1 MINACYHGDTRDGLR
16 AMIAT
21 GIKAQ
26 CCITSPPYWNLRD
39 YGVAGQ
45 IGSEKTPAEFVE
57 TMVEVFD
64 LVHKVLAD
72 DGVLWLNLGDTS
84 DGNKGI
90 LGMPW
95 RVAFALQASG
105 WILRQDIIWSK
116 PNPMPESVK
125 DRCTKSHEYVFMM
138 TKNPRYYYDADAIKE
153 PAIYFDDDR
162 KGRAK
167 ESHKSNPDERRNGI
181 RVPRPTGWATEGP
194 HTAIAHNR
202 PASTDKQSGHSRRH
216 AGFNDRWDAM
226 ENSGQ
231 GSDMRNK
238 RSVWTVSPQPYSEAH
253 FAVFPEKLIE
263 PMVLASSRPG
273 DVVLDPF
280 LGSGTVAK
288 VAQRFGRQ
296 WIGCELN
303 PEYIKFQDD
312 RTRET
317 GFAFV

>member
-16 AMIAT
+16 AMIAA
-21 GIKAQ
+21 GIKSQ
-26 CCITSPPYWNLRD
+26 CCITSPPYWGLRD

-57 TMVEVFD
+57 TMVDVFR
-64 LVHKVLAD
+64 LVFEVLAD
-72 DGVLWLNLGDTS
+72 DGVLWLNLGDNYSKSNQSNETNS
-84 DGNKGI
+84 VLQNNSVGSVFNNNVKKEYGLKPKNI

-95 RVAFALQASG
+95 HVAFALQASG

-116 PNPMPESVK
+116 PNPMPESVR
-125 DRCTKSHEYVFMM
+125 DRCTKSHEYIFML

-153 PAIYFDDDR
+153 KSIRAGDIPGG
-162 KGRAK
+162 GRQ
-167 ESHKSNPDERRNGI
+167 SSNALDA
-181 RVPRPTGWATEGP
+181 RVSF
-194 HTAIAHNR
+194 IR
-202 PASTDKQSGHSRRH
+202 PA
-216 AGFNDRWDAM
+216 
-226 ENSGQ
+226 NSIKPIA
-231 GSDMRNK
+231 DTRNK
-238 RSVWTVSPQPYSEAH
+238 RSVWTVGSQPYSEAH

-263 PMVLASSRPG
+263 PMILASSRPG
-273 DVVLDPF
+273 DIVLDPF

-303 PEYIKFQDD
+303 PEYIKLQDD